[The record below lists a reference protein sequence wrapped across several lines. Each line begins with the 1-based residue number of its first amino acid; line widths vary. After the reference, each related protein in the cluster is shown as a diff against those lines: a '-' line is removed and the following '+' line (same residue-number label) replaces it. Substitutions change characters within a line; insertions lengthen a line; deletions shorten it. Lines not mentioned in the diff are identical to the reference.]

1 MNENTISENY
11 NSQNLVNM
19 WQDYIDWDKR
29 RIGEENFLVNQLRK
43 HNVKKVFNTALGDG
57 CDSIYLIKQG
67 FDVMSNEIN
76 KIFLNKALENAKSEN
91 IELKTTSLD
100 WRELDK
106 ELLEKSFDA
115 VLCLGNSLTYFFT
128 EKDQINALNQFHR
141 ILKDNGIL
149 MIDERNFQYILD
161 NRKEI
166 LKGNFRYSG
175 QYVYCGKEV
184 HSYPVEISDQKV
196 KFEIID
202 ERTGKKGH
210 LIVYPFKCGEMKD
223 LLRKADFKYIEQFSD
238 FKFGENINADFYQYV
253 CIK

>member
-1 MNENTISENY
+1 MNKNLIPENY

-19 WQDYIDWDKR
+19 WRDYIDWDKR

-43 HNVKKVFNTALGDG
+43 YNVKKVFDAALGDG

-67 FDVMSNEIN
+67 FDVISNEID
-76 KIFLNKALENAKSEN
+76 KIFLNKALEHAKSEN

-115 VLCLGNSLTYFFT
+115 VLCLGNSLTYLFT
-128 EKDQINALNQFHR
+128 EKNQIDVLNQFRR
-141 ILKDNGIL
+141 ILRNKSIFI
-149 MIDERNFQYILD
+149 IDERNYQYILD

-175 QYVYCGKEV
+175 RYIYCGKKV
-184 HSYPVEISDQKV
+184 HNYPVEISDQKV
-196 KFEIID
+196 KFEIVD
-202 ERTGKKGH
+202 KRTGKKDH
-210 LIVYPFKCGEMKD
+210 FIVYPFKRGEMKN
-223 LLRKADFKYIEQFSD
+223 LLSKASFKSVEQFSD
-238 FKFGENINADFYQYV
+238 FKSGEDINADFYQYV
-253 CIK
+253 CVK